1 MSVSIT
7 GYSSAT
13 NVPSKGTAYSFTTN
27 NTISA
32 TGGTTA
38 DITLNGVAY
47 RTHTFTTVGN
57 TTFTISSVPTSA
69 SFNYLVVAGGGGGGV
84 GRGGGGGGG
93 GVLTGTMSLSA
104 TSYTI
109 TVGAG
114 GANAYNDL
122 QGGDGGSSSIAA
134 LVVATGGGGGGGWT
148 TNAGRAGGS
157 GGGASAGST
166 ASGGTG
172 VAGQGFAG
180 SVRLSVEVGGGGGGA
195 GASTAGRDGAIGVS
209 SMITGTTTYYG
220 GGGGAGSSNAGT
232 PGVAYGGTYQVA
244 NGIYGGGNGANTPG
258 TNQPYQNALANT
270 GGGGGGQEGYTGNSG
285 SGGSGI
291 VIISYLI
298 NGCSIIVPA
307 KSYILIESFENIA
320 VTSYTYFSTGGWNG
334 WSWSQGGISYGTT
347 PFVPDPYSQV
357 PESNHYSAF
366 VQTTASYNP
375 SILSHA
381 TTIASG
387 ATVNVSFWWCIRGAL
402 PPTSFT
408 FSYGSTVVW
417 SISNPSTNNTWT
429 YVSFSF
435 IATSAN
441 QNISFAT
448 NLNTSIFQDQTVS
461 VVYVNIVS
469 KSSIPSASCTVDY
482 LLVGGGGGAGG
493 YIGGGGGGGYY
504 SYRTKVQL
512 TAGIY
517 TLTVGEGGT
526 GQIGTGTAAT
536 NGGATIMYLGGTT
549 YDSGPGGGGQTSF
562 GQGGTSGPFIG
573 GLYNSGTINAGGGA
587 GSAANGVDGATNS
600 GNGGNGVQINITGT
614 ATYYGGGGGG
624 GQYTGAAG
632 SGGLGGGANGA
643 PTYNPVLR
651 YDGTNGLGGG
661 GGGSSGGGA
670 SLGGYGGSGIAIIM
684 IYSTKNIIGLSQS
697 LSGFDPRSIPGCL
710 VWLDSSDQSTIT
722 YSGANITSWS
732 DKTINRY
739 LFTPFLSSFPTWT
752 SSGIY
757 FGSEA
762 GIRNTVVPF
771 GTSYSIFAVANL
783 LTTPSGW
790 AYIAHMNTSGD
801 LYGFF
806 GSSDGTRRFA
816 TFNGNT
822 GPVSG
827 WNDVSVNTPLC
838 DVALSPQQSLLS
850 MDVSGAV
857 LQPYFNGNAMTAKT
871 GTTGATTGL
880 NLGVTYISSQAWTGH
895 IAEFIVFSSQ
905 ITDAQ
910 RQNVEGYLAWKW
922 NIGTQTTDRISFS
935 PTSVGTCKY
944 WFDAADTGTITSS
957 SGTVS
962 SWTNKGTVGGSASSY
977 TGTVTT
983 GTTGQ
988 NSLNTLVFP
997 TSASLSHNFNISGQP
1012 RAYFWAAKITSF
1024 NTSGIYSS
1032 YTPHRGN
1039 VAGGSGEEDIQFWST
1054 DSGTTYA
1061 MIMVAQGITGNI
1073 GATVPYL
1080 TNVTNVF
1087 NVYTISNQSTTAANR
1102 AAINGVSLTLNT
1114 DNNTAN
1120 SYQTGSVTGT
1130 IAYNSNSSG
1139 SMELG
1144 EMLIYDGAVTIA
1156 QAIQIENYLMAKWG
1170 VKNVLPR
1177 IHPFYPGQPFT
1188 RYFNP
1193 NDIDSCILW
1202 LDGADAGA
1210 ASMTLSGTTVT
1221 TWYDKSGNGNNT
1233 TSYTGTPTIT
1243 AAAING
1249 IRAVYFNGS
1258 SYLQGAMTGSGTTQT
1273 IFVVGIESSGAA
1285 GNAGLVC
1292 AGKSGIL
1299 DWNDVSSFAI
1309 TNGGGAS
1316 NPIVLATRTVNSQLL
1331 PVTYTTPFLIS
1342 ITFDGTYVN
1351 STFNGAVEGTAIA
1364 VSGTFSYTNYSIGTR
1379 AGSTGPGAANWL
1391 GYIGEVIIYQNN
1403 LSITERQRVEGYLG
1417 WKWGINTAL
1426 PGTLPNL
1433 LPGITGLQLWLDAAD
1448 PNNTGVTPS
1457 NGTAVGLWYDK
1468 SGNGNNAGRN
1478 GPSLLVNTTGLNSKP
1493 AVAYTG
1499 STFYTGNISIT
1510 GTTVTCFVVGS
1521 FVNSGGGDQR
1531 FISLAAT
1538 SQLDYDAAARVVG
1551 INNQGSSPD
1560 LSTYRSYTMVGR
1572 HTHSYSTPFIAC
1584 SVYDGT
1590 NGYLFVNGVPGSQ
1603 TASSASTGTFSI
1615 SKYAIGDQVSP
1626 TGEIIRNGGFVS
1638 EVLIYNTALTTFQRK
1653 EVEAYLSRKWSIA
1666 VTTAVHPYYAFPPSS
1681 AVPFIPLSVSNCY
1694 VWLDAAD
1701 VSSIR
1706 TSGSTVIQWQNKGLA
1721 GGSAVKNT
1729 GTCTSGI
1736 SKYNNLNM
1744 VNCPSG
1750 NDLSITATFPNQA
1763 RAWFF
1768 VIRNN
1773 TQMTSGTFPNTYWGL
1788 IAATA
1793 YSADSIYFSL
1803 VSGSYYT
1810 EESQNSIGAPLQSQ
1824 TMANPFNLMQLYTY
1838 QNSAASPSTLNTIN
1852 VNGVPQTLSTST
1864 VATSYLTTSSAYVIS
1879 TAGYAKSADICEI
1892 LMYNGELTI
1901 KERQKIE
1908 GYLANKWGI

>member
-13 NVPSKGTAYSFTTN
+13 NVPSKGTAYSFTTSAAV
-27 NTISA
+27 SA
-32 TGGTTA
+32 TGGTMTTA
-38 DITLNGVAY
+38 NGY
-47 RTHTFTTVGN
+47 TIHTFTSSGTFQLLSPSSVQAQVLVVGGGGGGGYGNCAGGGGAGTAIFTSATLPAGSYSLTVGN
-57 TTFTISSVPTSA
+57 GGAGGTSGAGGNGTNSLFNGITAYGGGGGGGYNAGVSGGSGGGGAYYGYLGAAGTQGGAGGNGNAAGVGTNSGGGGGGAGGNGGNANTPSSGGGAGGTGVTFTVAGTSV
-69 SFNYLVVAGGGGGGV
+69 LVAGGGGGGSDSV
-84 GRGGGGGGG
+84 GGTGGSGIGGVGGYASNGGAATANTGSGGGGGGG
-93 GVLTGTMSLSA
+93 GISA
-104 TSYTI
+104 PP
-109 TVGAG
+109 
-114 GANAYNDL
+114 
-122 QGGDGGSSSIAA
+122 
-134 LVVATGGGGGGGWT
+134 
-148 TNAGRAGGS
+148 
-157 GGGASAGST
+157 
-166 ASGGTG
+166 
-172 VAGQGFAG
+172 
-180 SVRLSVEVGGGGGGA
+180 GGA
-195 GASTAGRDGAIGVS
+195 GAAGV
-209 SMITGTTTYYG
+209 
-220 GGGGAGSSNAGT
+220 
-232 PGVAYGGTYQVA
+232 
-244 NGIYGGGNGANTPG
+244 
-258 TNQPYQNALANT
+258 
-270 GGGGGGQEGYTGNSG
+270 
-285 SGGSGI
+285 
-291 VIISYLI
+291 VIISYPT
-298 NGCSIIVPA
+298 NGCSLVVTA
-307 KSYILIESFENIA
+307 KKYILTEPFVNTTVSY
-320 VTSYTYFSTGGWNG
+320 YTYFSSGGWNG
-334 WSWSQGGISYGTT
+334 WTWSQGGISYGTS
-347 PFVPDPYSQV
+347 PFIPDPYSQI
-357 PESNHYSAF
+357 PESQHYSAF
-366 VQTTASYNP
+366 VQATASYNP

-387 ATVNVSFWWCIRGAL
+387 ATVNVSFWWCIRGSL

-408 FSYGSTVVW
+408 FSYGSTLVW
-417 SISNPSTNNTWT
+417 SISNPSTNSSWT

-435 IATSAN
+435 VAGSLN

-461 VVYVNIVS
+461 VAYVNVS
-469 KSSIPSASCTVDY
+469 SQSSVLSCTVDY

-504 SYRTKVQL
+504 SYRTRVQL
-512 TAGIY
+512 TPGIY
-517 TLTVGEGGT
+517 TLTIGAGGT

-549 YDSGPGGGGQTSF
+549 YDSGAGGGGQTSF
-562 GQGGTSGPFIG
+562 GQGGTSGSFIG
-573 GLYNSGTINAGGGA
+573 GIYNNTTINAGGGA

-614 ATYYGGGGGG
+614 STYYGGGGGG

-670 SLGGYGGSGIAIIM
+670 SLGGYGGSGVAIIM
-684 IYSTKNIIGLSQS
+684 IYSTKNIIGVQGS

-722 YSGANITSWS
+722 YSGANITSWT
-732 DKTINRY
+732 DKTVNRY
-739 LFTPFLSSFPTWT
+739 SFTPFLSSYPTWA
-752 SSGIY
+752 SDGIY
-757 FGSEA
+757 FGANA

-783 LTTPSGW
+783 SSTPGGY

-806 GSSDGTRRFA
+806 GTYNATRQFA
-816 TFNGNT
+816 TFNG
-822 GPVSG
+822 GSGG
-827 WNDVSVNTPLC
+827 WNDVATNTPVC

-850 MDVSGAV
+850 MDVSGTV

-880 NLGVTYISSQAWTGH
+880 NLGETYLYSQPWTGH

-910 RQNVEGYLAWKW
+910 RQAVEGYLAWKW
-922 NIGTQTTDRISFS
+922 NIGTQTTDLISFS

-997 TSASLSHNFNISGQP
+997 NSASLSHNFNISGQP

-1024 NTSGIYSS
+1024 YSS
-1032 YTPHRGN
+1032 GSTSAQIPHKGN
-1039 VAGGSGEEDIQFWST
+1039 VSGGTGEEDTLIYST
-1054 DSGTTYA
+1054 NSGATYN
-1061 MIMVAQGITGNI
+1061 MIMVAQGSSENI
-1073 GATVPYL
+1073 DATIPYL

-1087 NVYTISNQSTTAANR
+1087 NVYTVSNQSTTAANR
-1102 AAINGVSLTLNT
+1102 AAINGVSLTLNNV
-1114 DNNTAN
+1114 NNAAGY
-1120 SYQTGSVTGT
+1120 YQTGSLTGLVGW
-1130 IAYNSNSSG
+1130 NSNGG

-1144 EMLIYDGAVTIA
+1144 EMIIYDGTITISQAV
-1156 QAIQIENYLMAKWG
+1156 QIENYLMAKWG

-1193 NDIDSCILW
+1193 MDIDSCILW
-1202 LDGADAGA
+1202 LDGNDSS
-1210 ASMTLSGTTVT
+1210 SMTFSGTTT
-1221 TWYDKSGNGNNT
+1221 TVWYDKSGNGNNT
-1233 TSYTGTPTIT
+1233 TSYTGTPTVT

-1249 IRAVYFNGS
+1249 VQAVYFNGS
-1258 SYLQGAMTGSGTTQT
+1258 SYLQGTMAGSGTTQT

-1285 GNAGLVC
+1285 ANAGLVC

-1299 DWNDVSSFAI
+1299 DWNDVSSFSV
-1309 TNGGGAS
+1309 TNYGS
-1316 NPIVLATRTVNSQLL
+1316 TNPNIVCTRTVNSQTL
-1331 PVTYTTPFLIS
+1331 PVTYGTPFLIS
-1342 ITFDGTYVN
+1342 ITFDGAYVN
-1351 STFNGAVEGTAIA
+1351 STYNGASQGTAQAI
-1364 VSGTFSYTNYSIGTR
+1364 SGTFSYTGYSIGTR
-1379 AGSTGPGAANWL
+1379 AGSTGPGSVNWL

-1433 LPGITGLQLWLDAAD
+1433 LPGISGLQVWLDAAD

-1457 NGTAVGLWYDK
+1457 NGSSIGTWYDK
-1468 SGNGNNAGRN
+1468 SGNGNDAGSV
-1478 GPSLLVNTTGLNSKP
+1478 GTALTLNTTGLRSKP
-1493 AVAYTG
+1493 AVAYNGT
-1499 STFYTGNISIT
+1499 TFYRGNISVT
-1510 GTTVTCFVVGS
+1510 GTTVTSFVVGS

-1531 FISLAAT
+1531 FISLAVT
-1538 SQLDYDAAARVVG
+1538 GQVDYDAAARVVG
-1551 INNQGSSPD
+1551 INNQGSTPD
-1560 LSTYRSYTMVGR
+1560 VSTYRSYTMVGR

-1603 TASSASTGTFSI
+1603 IASSASSGTFSI
-1615 SKYAIGDQVSP
+1615 SKYAIGEQASP

-1638 EVLIYNTALTTFQRK
+1638 EVLIYNTALTTFQRQ
-1653 EVEAYLSRKWSIA
+1653 EVEAYLSRKWSIS
-1666 VTTAVHPYYAFPPSS
+1666 VTTTVHPYYAFPPSS
-1681 AVPFIPLSVSNCY
+1681 AVPFIPLNISNCY

-1706 TSGSTVIQWQNKGLA
+1706 TSGSTVIQWLNKGLA
-1721 GGSAVKNT
+1721 CGSAVKNT

-1736 SKYNNLNM
+1736 SKYNNLNI

-1768 VIRNN
+1768 VIRNT
-1773 TQMTSGTFPNTYWGL
+1773 TQMTSAAYWGL
-1788 IAATA
+1788 IAATTG
-1793 YSADSIYFSL
+1793 SADSIYWYWYS
-1803 VSGSYYT
+1803 SSYYASQ
-1810 EESQNSIGAPLQSQ
+1810 ESQSSVGVPLQSQ
-1824 TMANPFNLMQLYTY
+1824 TLANPYNLMQIYTY

-1852 VNGVPQTLSTST
+1852 VNGVSQTLSLST
-1864 VATSYLTTSSAYVIS
+1864 VATSYLTTSSSYVIS
-1879 TAGYAKSADICEI
+1879 TAGYAKGTDICEI
-1892 LMYNGELTI
+1892 IMYNGELTI
-1901 KERQKIE
+1901 KERQKVE

>member
-1 MSVSIT
+1 M
-7 GYSSAT
+7 
-13 NVPSKGTAYSFTTN
+13 NVPSKGMAYTFTT
-27 NTISA
+27 SAAVVA
-32 TGGTTA
+32 TGGTVTTA
-38 DITLNGVAY
+38 NGY
-47 RTHTFTTVGN
+47 TIHRFTSSGTFTLTSPSTLQAQVVVVGGGGGGGFGNCAGGGGAGTAIFTSAPLSAGSYGVTVGDGGAGGTSGAGGNGTNSLFNGMTAYGGGGGGGFNAGVSGGSGGGGAYYGYQGAAGIQGGAGGNGNAPGVGTNSGGGGGGAGGNGGNAN
-57 TTFTISSVPTSA
+57 TPSSGGGAGGAGVTFTVAGTSV
-69 SFNYLVVAGGGGGGV
+69 LVAGGGGGGSDSV
-84 GRGGGGGGG
+84 GGTGGSGIGGVGGYASSGGAATANTGSGGGGGGG
-93 GVLTGTMSLSA
+93 G
-104 TSYTI
+104 
-109 TVGAG
+109 
-114 GANAYNDL
+114 
-122 QGGDGGSSSIAA
+122 IA
-134 LVVATGGGGGGGWT
+134 
-148 TNAGRAGGS
+148 S
-157 GGGASAGST
+157 PP
-166 ASGGTG
+166 
-172 VAGQGFAG
+172 
-180 SVRLSVEVGGGGGGA
+180 
-195 GASTAGRDGAIGVS
+195 
-209 SMITGTTTYYG
+209 
-220 GGGGAGSSNAGT
+220 GGAGSAG
-232 PGVAYGGTYQVA
+232 V
-244 NGIYGGGNGANTPG
+244 
-258 TNQPYQNALANT
+258 
-270 GGGGGGQEGYTGNSG
+270 
-285 SGGSGI
+285 
-291 VIISYLI
+291 VIIAYPT
-298 NGCSIIVPA
+298 NGCSLVVP
-307 KSYILIESFENIA
+307 
-320 VTSYTYFSTGGWNG
+320 TGR
-334 WSWSQGGISYGTT
+334 
-347 PFVPDPYSQV
+347 
-357 PESNHYSAF
+357 
-366 VQTTASYNP
+366 
-375 SILSHA
+375 L
-381 TTIASG
+381 
-387 ATVNVSFWWCIRGAL
+387 
-402 PPTSFT
+402 
-408 FSYGSTVVW
+408 
-417 SISNPSTNNTWT
+417 
-429 YVSFSF
+429 
-435 IATSAN
+435 
-441 QNISFAT
+441 
-448 NLNTSIFQDQTVS
+448 
-461 VVYVNIVS
+461 
-469 KSSIPSASCTVDY
+469 CTVDY

-504 SYRTKVQL
+504 SYRTRVQL

-517 TLTVGEGGT
+517 TLTIGAGGT

-536 NGGATIMYLGGTT
+536 NGGATILSLGATT
-549 YDSGPGGGGQTSF
+549 FDSGPGGGGQTTF
-562 GQGGTSGPFIG
+562 GTGGTSGSFTG
-573 GLYNSGTINAGGGA
+573 GTYYDTGSINAGGGA
-587 GSAANGVDGATNS
+587 GAAQNGVNASTNA
-600 GNGGNGVQINITGT
+600 GNGGNGVQIDITGT
-614 ATYYGGGGGG
+614 STYYGGGGGG
-624 GQYTGAAG
+624 GQYTGVAG

-670 SLGGYGGSGIAIIM
+670 SLGGYGGSGVAIIL
-684 IYSTKNIIGLSQS
+684 IYSTKNIIELTQS
-697 LSGFDPRSIPGCL
+697 LSGFDPRSIPGCQ

-722 YSGANITSWS
+722 YSGANITSWT
-732 DKTINRY
+732 DKTVNRY
-739 LFTPFLSSFPTWT
+739 LFTPFLSSFPTWA

-757 FGSEA
+757 FGAEA

-771 GTSYSIFAVANL
+771 GTSYSIFAVASL
-783 LTTPSGW
+783 LTTPSGAY

-801 LYGFF
+801 TFGFF
-806 GSSDGTRRFA
+806 GTYNGTRQFA
-816 TFNGNT
+816 TFNGN
-822 GPVSG
+822 GS
-827 WNDVSVNTPLC
+827 WNDVATNTPVC

-850 MDVSGAV
+850 MDVSGTV

-880 NLGVTYISSQAWTGH
+880 NLGVTYVSSQPWTGY

-922 NIGTQTTDRISFS
+922 NIGTQTTDLISFS

-944 WFDAADTGTITSS
+944 WFDASDTGTITSS

-977 TGTVTT
+977 TGTITT

-997 TSASLSHNFNISGQP
+997 NSASLSHNFNIGGQP

-1024 NTSGIYSS
+1024 YTSGIYSS

-1054 DSGTTYA
+1054 DTGASYA
-1061 MIMVAQGITGNI
+1061 MIMVAQGLTGNI

-1102 AAINGVSLTLNT
+1102 AAINGVALTLNI

-1130 IAYNSNSSG
+1130 IGYNGTGSG

-1144 EMLIYDGAVTIA
+1144 EMIIYDGAVTIA

-1177 IHPFYPGQPFT
+1177 IHPFYAGQPFT

-1233 TSYTGTPTIT
+1233 TSITGTPTIT

-1249 IRAVYFNGS
+1249 IRAVYFNGT
-1258 SYLQGAMTGSGTTQT
+1258 SYLQGTMAGSGTTQT
-1273 IFVVGIESSGAA
+1273 IFVVGIENSGAA
-1285 GNAGLVC
+1285 ANAGLVC

-1299 DWNDVSSFAI
+1299 DWNDASSFAV
-1309 TNGGGAS
+1309 TNFPGA
-1316 NPIVLATRTVNSQLL
+1316 NPNLRSTRTVDSQTL

-1342 ITFDGTYVN
+1342 IAFGGAYVN
-1351 STFNGAVEGTAIA
+1351 STYNGAVQGTAIA
-1364 VSGTFSYTNYSIGTR
+1364 VSGTFSYTDYSIGTR

-1433 LPGITGLQLWLDAAD
+1433 LPGITGLQVWLDAAD
-1448 PNNTGVTPS
+1448 PTNTGVTPS

-1468 SGNGNNAGRN
+1468 SGNGNNGSRIGA
-1478 GPSLLVNTTGLNSKP
+1478 SLLVNTTGLNSKP
-1493 AVAYTG
+1493 AVAYNGT
-1499 STFYTGNISIT
+1499 TFYRGDISVT
-1510 GTTVTCFVVGS
+1510 GTTVTSFVVGS

-1551 INNQGSSPD
+1551 INNQGSTPD
-1560 LSTYRSYTMVGR
+1560 VSTYRSYTMVGR

-1603 TASSASTGTFSI
+1603 IASAASTGTFSI
-1615 SKYAIGDQVSP
+1615 SKYAIGEQVSP

-1638 EVLIYNTALTTFQRK
+1638 EVLIYNTALTTFQRQ
-1653 EVEAYLSRKWSIA
+1653 EVEAYLSRKWSIS
-1666 VTTAVHPYYAFPPSS
+1666 VTTTVHPYYAFPPSS
-1681 AVPFIPLSVSNCY
+1681 AVPFIPLSISNCY

-1706 TSGSTVIQWQNKGLA
+1706 TSGSTVIQWLNKGLA

-1736 SKYNNLNM
+1736 STYNNLNM

-1768 VIRNN
+1768 VIRNT
-1773 TQMTSGTFPNTYWGL
+1773 TQMTSAAFPANYWGL
-1788 IAATA
+1788 IAASV

-1803 VSGSYYT
+1803 TGGSYYT

-1852 VNGVPQTLSTST
+1852 VNGVPQTLSLNT
-1864 VATSYLTTSSAYVIS
+1864 VATSYLTTSSAYIIS

>member
-13 NVPSKGTAYSFTTN
+13 NVPSKGTAYTFTTSAAV
-27 NTISA
+27 SA
-32 TGGTTA
+32 TGGTVTTA
-38 DITLNGVAY
+38 NGY
-47 RTHTFTTVGN
+47 TIHTFTSSGTFTLTSPSNIQAQVLVVGGGGGGGYGNCAGGGGAGTAIFTSAPLPAASYGVTVGDGGAGGTSGAGGNGTNSLFNGMTAYGGGGGGGFNAGVSGGSGGGGAYYGYQGAAGIQGGAGGNGNAPGVGTNSGGGGGGAGGNGGNAN
-57 TTFTISSVPTSA
+57 TPNSGGGAGGAGVPFTVAGTSV
-69 SFNYLVVAGGGGGGV
+69 LVAGGGGGGSDSV
-84 GRGGGGGGG
+84 GGTGGSGIGGVGGYASSGGAATANTGSGGGGGGG
-93 GVLTGTMSLSA
+93 G
-104 TSYTI
+104 
-109 TVGAG
+109 
-114 GANAYNDL
+114 
-122 QGGDGGSSSIAA
+122 IA
-134 LVVATGGGGGGGWT
+134 
-148 TNAGRAGGS
+148 S
-157 GGGASAGST
+157 PP
-166 ASGGTG
+166 
-172 VAGQGFAG
+172 
-180 SVRLSVEVGGGGGGA
+180 GGA
-195 GASTAGRDGAIGVS
+195 GAAGV
-209 SMITGTTTYYG
+209 
-220 GGGGAGSSNAGT
+220 
-232 PGVAYGGTYQVA
+232 
-244 NGIYGGGNGANTPG
+244 
-258 TNQPYQNALANT
+258 
-270 GGGGGGQEGYTGNSG
+270 
-285 SGGSGI
+285 
-291 VIISYLI
+291 VIIAYPT

-320 VTSYTYFSTGGWNG
+320 VGSYTYFSSGGWNG
-334 WSWSQGGISYGTT
+334 WSWSQGGISYGST

-366 VQTTASYNP
+366 VQATAAFNP

-387 ATVNVSFWWCIRGAL
+387 VTVNVSFWWCIRGAL

-435 IATSAN
+435 VSGSAN

-504 SYRTKVQL
+504 SYRTRVQL

-517 TLTVGEGGT
+517 TLTIGAGGT

-536 NGGATIMYLGGTT
+536 NGGATILSLGGTT
-549 YDSGPGGGGQTSF
+549 FDSGAGGGGQTSF
-562 GQGGTSGPFIG
+562 GQGGTSGSFIG
-573 GLYNSGTINAGGGA
+573 GLYNNTTINAGGGA
-587 GSAANGVDGATNS
+587 GSAANGVDGAANG
-600 GNGGNGVQINITGT
+600 GNGGNGVQIDITGT
-614 ATYYGGGGGG
+614 STYYGGGGGG
-624 GQYTGAAG
+624 GEYTGLG
-632 SGGLGGGANGA
+632 GNGGLGGGGNGA

-670 SLGGYGGSGIAIIM
+670 SLGGYGGSGVAIIL
-684 IYSTKNIIGLSQS
+684 IYSTKNIIELTQS
-697 LSGFDPRSIPGCL
+697 LSGFDPRSIPGCQ

-722 YSGANITSWS
+722 YSGANITSWT
-732 DKTINRY
+732 DKTVNRY
-739 LFTPFLSSFPTWT
+739 LFTPFYSSYPTWA
-752 SSGIY
+752 SDGIY
-757 FGSEA
+757 FGA
-762 GIRNTVVPF
+762 NAAIRNTVVPF

-783 LTTPSGW
+783 SSTPSGY

-801 LYGFF
+801 SYGFF
-806 GSSDGTRRFA
+806 GTYNATRQFA
-816 TFNGNT
+816 TFNG
-822 GPVSG
+822 GSGG
-827 WNDVSVNTPLC
+827 WNDVTANTPVC
-838 DVALSPQQSLLS
+838 DVALSPQRSLLS
-850 MDVSGAV
+850 MDVSGSV

-871 GTTGATTGL
+871 GTTGSTTGL
-880 NLGVTYISSQAWTGH
+880 SLGDTYVSSQPWTGY

-922 NIGTQTTDRISFS
+922 NIGTQTNDVLSFS

-997 TSASLSHNFNISGQP
+997 NSASLSHNFNISGQP

-1024 NTSGIYSS
+1024 YSS
-1032 YTPHRGN
+1032 GSTSAQIPHKGN
-1039 VAGGSGEEDIQFWST
+1039 VSGGTGEEDTIIYST
-1054 DSGTTYA
+1054 NSGATYN
-1061 MIMVAQGITGNI
+1061 MIMVAQGSTENI
-1073 GATVPYL
+1073 DATIPYL
-1080 TNVTNVF
+1080 ANVTNVF
-1087 NVYTISNQSTTAANR
+1087 NVYTVSNQSTTAANR
-1102 AAINGVSLTLNT
+1102 AAINGVSLTLNNV
-1114 DNNTAN
+1114 NNAAGY
-1120 SYQTGSVTGT
+1120 YQTGSLTGLVGW
-1130 IAYNSNSSG
+1130 NSNGG

-1144 EMLIYDGAVTIA
+1144 EMIIYDGAVTIA

-1177 IHPFYPGQPFT
+1177 IHPFYAGQPFT

-1233 TSYTGTPTIT
+1233 TSITGTPTIT

-1258 SYLQGAMTGSGTTQT
+1258 SYLQGTMAGSGTTQT
-1273 IFVVGIESSGAA
+1273 IFVVGIENSGAA
-1285 GNAGLVC
+1285 ANAGIIS
-1292 AGKSGIL
+1292 AGRAGFDDSNDIGSFTVSNLSGI
-1299 DWNDVSSFAI
+1299 NPNIVS
-1309 TNGGGAS
+1309 
-1316 NPIVLATRTVNSQLL
+1316 TRTVNSQTL

-1342 ITFDGTYVN
+1342 ITFDGAYVN
-1351 STFNGAVEGTAIA
+1351 STYNGAVQGTAIA
-1364 VSGTFSYTNYSIGTR
+1364 VSGTFSYTGFTAGGR
-1379 AGSTGPGAANWL
+1379 AGNLVGSGYWL

-1433 LPGITGLQLWLDAAD
+1433 LPGITGLQVWLDAAD
-1448 PNNTGVTPS
+1448 PTNTGVTPS

-1468 SGNGNNAGRN
+1468 SGNGNNGSRVGA
-1478 GPSLLVNTTGLNSKP
+1478 SLLVNTTGLNSKP
-1493 AVAYTG
+1493 AVAYNGT
-1499 STFYTGNISIT
+1499 TFYRGDISVT
-1510 GTTVTCFVVGS
+1510 GTTVTSFVVGS

-1538 SQLDYDAAARVVG
+1538 SQLDYDAAARVIG
-1551 INNQGSSPD
+1551 INNQGSTPD
-1560 LSTYRSYTMVGR
+1560 LSTYRNFTMAGR

-1584 SVYDGT
+1584 SIYDGT
-1590 NGYLFVNGVPGSQ
+1590 NGYLFVNGVPGNI
-1603 TASSASTGTFSI
+1603 TASAASSGTFSI
-1615 SKYAIGDQVSP
+1615 SKYAIGEQVSP

-1638 EVLIYNTALTTFQRK
+1638 EVLIYNTALTTFQRQ
-1653 EVEAYLSRKWSIA
+1653 EVEAYLSRKWSIS

-1681 AVPFIPLSVSNCY
+1681 AVPFIPLSISNCY

-1706 TSGSTVIQWQNKGLA
+1706 TSGSTVIQWLNKGLA

-1736 SKYNNLNM
+1736 STYNNLNM

-1773 TQMTSGTFPNTYWGL
+1773 TQMTSAAFPAAYWGL
-1788 IAATA
+1788 IAATTG
-1793 YSADSIYFSL
+1793 SADSIYFSL
-1803 VSGSYYT
+1803 TGGSYYT

-1852 VNGVPQTLSTST
+1852 VNGVPQTLSLST
-1864 VATSYLTTSSAYVIS
+1864 VATSYLTTSSAYIIS